1 MRVRYPFAGG
11 FTVLLLFAG
20 YLRLS
25 SVQIPQINPQILHL
39 ITFFLLTVTFYWI
52 LDTTRRRLLN
62 FTLITIT
69 FVLGLGA
76 EALQL
81 VLPNGRN
88 FDPINVAANVVGSLS
103 ALALCSIYHK
113 RMLDRRRR
121 RKGYGMVP
129 QDAEGQ
135 DLELGPTGAQETGVV
150 DIGDGSSADGEGRL
164 TPSSAGAGDDVGG
177 GKN

>member
-11 FTVLLLFAG
+11 FTVLLLLAG

-25 SVQIPQINPQILHL
+25 SMQIPQVNPQFLHL

-62 FTLITIT
+62 FTLIAIT
-69 FVLGLGA
+69 FALGLGS
-76 EALQL
+76 EALQI
-81 VLPNGRN
+81 VLPNGRP
-88 FDPINVAANVVGSLS
+88 FDPINVAANILGSLS
-103 ALALCSIYHK
+103 ALALCSLYHK

-129 QDAEGQ
+129 QDAEAQ
-135 DLELGPTGAQETGVV
+135 DLELGPSGAQETGVV
-150 DIGDGSSADGEGRL
+150 DVGDGSSAEGDGRL
-164 TPSSAGAGDDVGG
+164 TPSSAGAGDDVVD
-177 GKN
+177 GKK

>member
-1 MRVRYPFAGG
+1 MRVRYPFAAG
-11 FTVLLLFAG
+11 FTVLLLLAG

-25 SVQIPQINPQILHL
+25 STQIPQVNPQILHL
-39 ITFFLLTVTFYWI
+39 ITFLLLTVTFYWI

-69 FVLGLGA
+69 FALGLGS

-81 VLPNGRN
+81 VLPNARA
-88 FDPINVAANVVGSLS
+88 FDPINVAANVLGSLS
-103 ALALCSIYHK
+103 ALALCSLYHK

-121 RKGYGMVP
+121 RKGYGIVP
-129 QDAEGQ
+129 QDVEGQ
-135 DLELGPTGAQETGVV
+135 ELELGASGAQETGVI

-164 TPSSAGAGDDVGG
+164 TPSSAGAGDDVGD
-177 GKN
+177 GKK